1 MYFQFN
7 LTVLPSLSPNL
18 IRVSLLST
26 VVPLHFFFTCSLCH
40 IVFLIIRTLT
50 LSLSVFFLAISLVFL
65 PSFSI
70 CVCWIDCTSGYIF
83 CPHFCSLP
91 LASPSHSS
99 LECRPTVGYYC
110 LIKGRLGRRRPD
122 KSIKLPLAVPE
133 GDGSRWILS
142 QQENIPGCTSSKW
155 CQRMC

>member
-1 MYFQFN
+1 MF
-7 LTVLPSLSPNL
+7 LPSL
-18 IRVSLLST
+18 
-26 VVPLHFFFTCSLCH
+26 
-40 IVFLIIRTLT
+40 
-50 LSLSVFFLAISLVFL
+50 
-65 PSFSI
+65 SI

-155 CQRMC
+155 CQRMCWSQHSDSNNSRASIFIHLVGLYWQWRDSLYIYYVPWSKILLIRQE